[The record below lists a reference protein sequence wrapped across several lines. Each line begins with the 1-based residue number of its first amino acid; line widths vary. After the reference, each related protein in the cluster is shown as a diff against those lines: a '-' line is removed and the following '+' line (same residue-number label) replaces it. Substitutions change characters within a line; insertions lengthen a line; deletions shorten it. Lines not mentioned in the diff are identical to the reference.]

1 MQPLAAPQL
10 GTTQAIVVN
19 GATSD
24 EINAVLALAQ
34 AALSM
39 AEAANGR
46 IDHLVVI
53 NDPLE
58 TLDKATELSE
68 VRTTRNL

>member
-1 MQPLAAPQL
+1 
-10 GTTQAIVVN
+10 
-19 GATSD
+19 
-24 EINAVLALAQ
+24 LALAQ